1 MIRVSVDR
9 HSLRQVQKRLGKMEK
24 KAPAVISAALN
35 DTARTGRV
43 MLTNEART
51 RYVVKSGASKK
62 NMTIK
67 RATYSSLQAIITAQ
81 GKTIG
86 LSKFKATA
94 PYSGAKGQVLKSSG
108 LKALVNSQGNKAFAA
123 GVTTGHPGRV
133 HSGIFQRKGK
143 NRYPIKELQGPSS
156 AKMIEVV
163 YEGKRNVRKA
173 VKPEIEKTL
182 KKNIDRQI
190 RRWVK

>member
-81 GKTIG
+81 GTKDNSS
-86 LSKFKATA
+86 SKSADPTA
-94 PYSGAKGQVLKSSG
+94 
-108 LKALVNSQGNKAFAA
+108 
-123 GVTTGHPGRV
+123 GRKDR
-133 HSGIFQRKGK
+133 FL
-143 NRYPIKELQGPSS
+143 NR
-156 AKMIEVV
+156 V
-163 YEGKRNVRKA
+163 
-173 VKPEIEKTL
+173 
-182 KKNIDRQI
+182 D
-190 RRWVK
+190 